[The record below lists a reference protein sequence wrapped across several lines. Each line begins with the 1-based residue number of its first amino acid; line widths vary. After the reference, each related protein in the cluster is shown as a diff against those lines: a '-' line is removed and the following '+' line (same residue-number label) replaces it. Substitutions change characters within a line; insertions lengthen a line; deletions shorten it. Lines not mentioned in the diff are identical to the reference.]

1 MDRKSAARLGGLQ
14 KGINYRK
21 QKHKALYSEPQV
33 KGNIEDGFKKL
44 AELTGK
50 YYKDWKLEQSETPQ
64 VFDKSE
70 KVVCPKPCDLASCSH
85 RIKHN
90 HNEDCYIPCCDA
102 GYNNKGCIPVPSTPA
117 SEGMLTEEIAHW
129 LSNFYYRL
137 NNWECSIMPKTYY
150 DSEKPLLL
158 KREAEALLAKCHQS
172 EAAIRADQKGK
183 IFDVLDPLT
192 VGSSDSDQRELLL
205 NAIAKLQKGESQGK

>member
-117 SEGMLTEEIAHW
+117 SVPLPPDELLTERDLQEFIEGTLVLAYMEGQAN
-129 LSNFYYRL
+129 SNA
-137 NNWECSIMPKTYY
+137 SATK
-150 DSEKPLLL
+150 
-158 KREAEALLAKCHQS
+158 LAKEIIAKCRQS
-172 EAAIRADQKGK
+172 EAAEIADLRFEVERLK
-183 IFDVLDPLT
+183 
-192 VGSSDSDQRELLL
+192 RE
-205 NAIAKLQKGESQGK
+205 IESLIHEVD